1 MKSPLKDN
9 PLRNPGESL
18 DEEIADFLYD
28 EVLTYI
34 FVSILMVS
42 IAGLEWAKWYL
53 KTPPSPWL
61 YSFFAL
67 LTIACSVL
75 KIKSAKSKIKPLK
88 QGRDG
93 EKAVGQYLEK
103 LRENGSQVFHDIP
116 SKGFNL
122 DHVVI
127 NKTGIY
133 VIETKTYSKPDKGE
147 AKIIFNGEA
156 LKINGKFRNNKPI
169 IQVKAASNWLSEILT
184 ESTGKK
190 FTIKPVVVFSGWF
203 IESTAEAKSSGIWVL
218 NPKALPTFIG
228 NSKRQLEPED
238 VKLASFHL
246 SRYIRSYTE

>member
-18 DEEIADFLYD
+18 DKEITEFLYD

-53 KTPPSPWL
+53 KTPPAPWL
-61 YSFFAL
+61 YSFIAF
-67 LTIACSVL
+67 LTIAYSVL
-75 KIKSAKSKIKPLK
+75 KIINAKSKLKPLK

-103 LRENGSQVFHDIP
+103 LRERGAQVFHDIP

-122 DHVVI
+122 DHVVVTQ
-127 NKTGIY
+127 TGIY
-133 VIETKTYSKPDKGE
+133 VIETKTYSKPEKGK
-147 AKIIFNGEA
+147 AKIVFDGES
-156 LKINGKFRNNKPI
+156 LQINGKFRNDKPI
-169 IQVKAASNWLSEILT
+169 VQVKAASNWLSEILV

-190 FTIKPVVVFSGWF
+190 FTIKPVVVFPGWF
-203 IESTAEAKSSGIWVL
+203 IESTAKAQSSGVWVL
-218 NPKALPTFIG
+218 NPKALPTFIE
-228 NSKRQLEPED
+228 NSTDKLKPEE
-238 VKLASFHL
+238 VKMVSFHL
-246 SRYIRSYTE
+246 SRYIRSYSE